1 VVLDGANLMWAYGI
15 ALARRFGCK
24 AYPASAGLTLALDY
38 EARAL
43 KALIRLERGQRC
55 LCRVSCVRFAVAC

>member
-1 VVLDGANLMWAYGI
+1 MVLDGANLMWAYGI

-38 EARAL
+38 EAR
-43 KALIRLERGQRC
+43 
-55 LCRVSCVRFAVAC
+55 